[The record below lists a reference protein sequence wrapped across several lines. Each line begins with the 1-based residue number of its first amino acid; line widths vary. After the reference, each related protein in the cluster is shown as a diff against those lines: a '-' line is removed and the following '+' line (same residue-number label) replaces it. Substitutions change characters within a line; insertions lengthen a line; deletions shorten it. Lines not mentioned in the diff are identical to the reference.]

1 MKNVRRGTSNA
12 TDTGTERMDMDWEQ
26 VDVGWGRRAPEAA
39 YLFENMHWREYR
51 HILEQTGVTQ
61 GTRHLDI
68 ACGSGLAIQIA
79 SERGAIVSGIDA
91 SKRLVAVARA
101 RTPEA
106 DIRIGDMFHLPF
118 EDNSFDVVTS
128 CRGIWG
134 NCLEALREARR
145 VVRPGGNIGLSFWGH
160 QKKMQAYP
168 LFLVMG
174 QTSPEERKNTTSLVS
189 IGLPGAAEQLM
200 ADAGL
205 DVGTR
210 TSLKFHWEFP
220 DAECAARALASVGPA
235 HLAIEHL
242 GIDAFMDAVRRAAA
256 GFYVEG
262 VGIRTE
268 VEVQFLV
275 GVVPAGIECP

>member
-1 MKNVRRGTSNA
+1 
-12 TDTGTERMDMDWEQ
+12 MDWEQ

-39 YLFENMHWREYR
+39 YLFENMHWREYC
-51 HILEQTGVTQ
+51 HILDQTGVTQ

-68 ACGSGLAIQIA
+68 ACGSGLAVQIA

-91 SKRLVAVARA
+91 SKRLVAIAKA

-118 EDNSFDVVTS
+118 EDNRFDVVTS

-145 VVRPGGNIGLSFWGH
+145 VVRPGGKIGLSFWGH

-168 LFLVMG
+168 LFAVIG
-174 QTSPEERKNTTSLVS
+174 RTSQEERKNTSSIVS

-205 DVGTR
+205 EVGTR
-210 TSLKFHWEFP
+210 TSLKLHWEFP
-220 DAECAARALASVGPA
+220 DADFAAQALGSTGPA
-235 HLAIEHL
+235 YLAIEHL
-242 GIDAFMDAVRRAAA
+242 GVDGFVEAMREAATD
-256 GFYVEG
+256 FYMEG
-262 VGIRTE
+262 IGIRVE

-275 GVVPAGIECP
+275 GTVPK

>member
-1 MKNVRRGTSNA
+1 
-12 TDTGTERMDMDWEQ
+12 MDWEQ

-39 YLFENMHWREYR
+39 YLFENMHWREY
-51 HILEQTGVTQ
+51 HHLLEQTGVTHH
-61 GTRHLDI
+61 TRHLDI
-68 ACGSGLAIQIA
+68 ACGSGLAIQLS

-91 SKRLVAVARA
+91 SKRLAAIAQA

-145 VVRPGGNIGLSFWGH
+145 VLRPGGKIGLSFWGH

-168 LFLVMG
+168 LFAILG
-174 QTSPEERKNTTSLVS
+174 RTNQQERQNTTSIVS
-189 IGLPGAAEQLM
+189 IGLPGVAEQLM
-200 ADAGL
+200 TEVGL
-205 DVGTR
+205 VVGPR
-210 TSLKFHWEFP
+210 TSIKLHWEFP
-220 DAECAARALASVGPA
+220 DADFAARALASIGPA

-242 GIDAFMDAVRRAAA
+242 GVDTFMEATRKAATD
-256 GFYVEG
+256 FYVEG
-262 VGIRTE
+262 IGIRTE
-268 VEVQFLV
+268 VELQFLV
-275 GVVPAGIECP
+275 GVAPN

>member
-1 MKNVRRGTSNA
+1 
-12 TDTGTERMDMDWEQ
+12 
-26 VDVGWGRRAPEAA
+26 
-39 YLFENMHWREYR
+39 
-51 HILEQTGVTQ
+51 
-61 GTRHLDI
+61 
-68 ACGSGLAIQIA
+68 
-79 SERGAIVSGIDA
+79 
-91 SKRLVAVARA
+91 
-101 RTPEA
+101 
-106 DIRIGDMFHLPF
+106 
-118 EDNSFDVVTS
+118 
-128 CRGIWG
+128 
-134 NCLEALREARR
+134 
-145 VVRPGGNIGLSFWGH
+145 
-160 QKKMQAYP
+160 MQAYP
-168 LFLVMG
+168 LFVVMG

-210 TSLKFHWEFP
+210 TSLKLHWEFP

-235 HLAIEHL
+235 YLAIEHL

-275 GVVPAGIECP
+275 GVAPD